1 MGLLALSSVCLFFME
16 PVSLSIEKYCSRLP
30 KFCQEQNTFHLI
42 ILCTYFLLHFK
53 KYFLTELTIKI
64 QLIEHH
70 FRFLNFD
77 NPNFALFLFR
87 SQLLRPKSTQI
98 SAFEVISLAAH
109 FFNKYKTNFFLYQ
122 KWRTYKFF
130 FNYHQIFFWLP
141 VFQFCELKG

>member
-1 MGLLALSSVCLFFME
+1 MDLLALSSVCLFFME

-30 KFCQEQNTFHLI
+30 EFCQKQNTFHFV
-42 ILCTYFLLHFK
+42 ILCKYFLLHFK

-64 QLIEHH
+64 QLIEHR

-77 NPNFALFLFR
+77 NPNFALFLFG

-109 FFNKYKTNFFLYQ
+109 FFNKYKTIFLYQ

-130 FNYHQIFFWLP
+130 SITTKFSFGCQYSNFSN
-141 VFQFCELKG
+141 

>member
-1 MGLLALSSVCLFFME
+1 MGLLALSSICLFFME

-30 KFCQEQNTFHLI
+30 EFCQKQNTFHFV
-42 ILCTYFLLHFK
+42 ILCKYFLLHFK

-64 QLIEHH
+64 QLIELR
-70 FRFLNFD
+70 FCFLNFD
-77 NPNFALFLFR
+77 NPNSALFLFG

-122 KWRTYKFF
+122 KWTAYKNFSITTKF
-130 FNYHQIFFWLP
+130 SFGCQYSNFAN
-141 VFQFCELKG
+141 